1 MNELL
6 RQWAGGICAG
16 CMLAGAVQVLLPAS
30 RHTAVIKNI
39 AVLYIILAILSP
51 ANTPVKLS
59 GITDE
64 FDIEPEILYDTK
76 ALGNGKTEDV
86 LANTFTDK
94 LASCG
99 VQAQVKVRLT
109 GLPDG
114 TQTLAVQ
121 ACAPTEAQARAA
133 ELLLREWVG
142 ERGTVECQTQTAQ

>member
-76 ALGNGKTEDV
+76 ALGNGKTEDRI
-86 LANTFTDK
+86 F
-94 LASCG
+94 
-99 VQAQVKVRLT
+99 
-109 GLPDG
+109 
-114 TQTLAVQ
+114 
-121 ACAPTEAQARAA
+121 
-133 ELLLREWVG
+133 
-142 ERGTVECQTQTAQ
+142 GTVFEVFRKQKATTRNKSHEIWHRV